1 MASPLRLRGPRAR
14 HRDPTARPRTARLSQ
29 LKTGDPTDPATDFGP
44 LSSEKAAQTF
54 VEQINDAVSK
64 GATLRTGG
72 KRVEGPGAFVEATVL
87 TDVTPQMRAF
97 SEEIFGPGVVI
108 YRVADADEA
117 IELANS
123 SAFGLGGVV
132 YSKDPRRAQD
142 VADRLDT
149 GMEWINSPQGW
160 AADLPFGE
168 TKPSGVG
175 RELGPLGIDEFVN
188 KKLVYT
194 PAG

>member
-1 MASPLRLRGPRAR
+1 LRSPANASNPAVPCSRAASSKPTSGPRAR

-54 VEQINDAVSK
+54 VEQIDDAVSK

-123 SAFGLGGVV
+123 PGRAAGAVQVV
-132 YSKDPRRAQD
+132 
-142 VADRLDT
+142 
-149 GMEWINSPQGW
+149 
-160 AADLPFGE
+160 
-168 TKPSGVG
+168 SGCTRQNG
-175 RELGPLGIDEFVN
+175 C
-188 KKLVYT
+188 
-194 PAG
+194 PAGSA

>member
-1 MASPLRLRGPRAR
+1 MPCSRAASSKPTSGPRAR

-54 VEQINDAVSK
+54 VEQIDDAVSK

-123 SAFGLGGVV
+123 PGRAAGAVQVV
-132 YSKDPRRAQD
+132 
-142 VADRLDT
+142 
-149 GMEWINSPQGW
+149 
-160 AADLPFGE
+160 
-168 TKPSGVG
+168 SGCTRQNG
-175 RELGPLGIDEFVN
+175 C
-188 KKLVYT
+188 
-194 PAG
+194 PAGSA

>member
-1 MASPLRLRGPRAR
+1 VVSPLRLRGPRAR

-44 LSSEKAAQTF
+44 LASEKAAQTF
-54 VEQINDAVSK
+54 VEQIDDAVSK

-72 KRVEGPGAFVEATVL
+72 KRVERPGAFVEATVL
-87 TDVTPQMRAF
+87 TDVTPQVRAF
-97 SEEIFGPGVVI
+97 SLEIFGPGVVI

-123 SAFGLGGVV
+123 SALGLGGVAC
-132 YSKDPRRAQD
+132 SKDPQRAQD
-142 VADRLDT
+142 VADRPDT
-149 GMEWINSPQGW
+149 AMAWINSPQGW
-160 AADLPFGE
+160 AADLPLGG
-168 TKPSGVG
+168 TRRSGVG

-188 KKLVYT
+188 KKLACT